1 MNKKLAK
8 IMRRNAEEARRTP
21 YNFCDRWCERCALE
35 TQKGCSLYLELLEQ
49 RLINIA
55 YGKDENDLEIVQAEL
70 EKRLQEI
77 EDTAE
82 IYTEEDNYISNEDFD
97 SDEELRSKEVLL
109 YSHPLQKTVEQ
120 YMKQA
125 NAFLKS
131 FLNQEEGGNNSSAD
145 YETVCWYHTLL
156 PAKMYRAL
164 CGLCLYEKD
173 KDDDFELCDA
183 VAQLCVCKK
192 AVSLSIQALK
202 RIAAQQN
209 HLRKTISLLVV
220 LLYNIFSRMEI
231 VEQEL

>member
-1 MNKKLAK
+1 MNKKLEK
-8 IMRRNAEEARRTP
+8 IMRINAEEAQRTP
-21 YNFCDRWCERCALE
+21 YNFCDRWCERCVWD
-35 TQKGCSLYLELLEQ
+35 TQKGCSLYLELFEQ

-82 IYTEEDNYISNEDFD
+82 IYAEEDNYISNEDFD
-97 SDEELRSKEVLL
+97 SDEELHSKEVLL

-131 FLNQEEGGNNSSAD
+131 FLNKEGDIKNLSGD

-173 KDDDFELCDA
+173 QDDDFELCDA
-183 VAQLCVCKK
+183 VAQLCICKK

-202 RIAAQQN
+202 KIVTEQN
-209 HLRKTISLLVV
+209 HLRKTIGLLLV
-220 LLYNIFSRMEI
+220 LLYNILSRMEI
-231 VEQEL
+231 IEQEI